1 MKERKNLYCKMQKNY
16 RKNFSELVNILERQE
31 NEIVNF
37 INSFSSMIK
46 QNYKNKNNLFV
57 LGNGGLYS
65 EADHFCAELN
75 CTFKKNNRKPFNAQN
90 LASNPSSITAWSNDY
105 DFNSLYAR
113 LIDANCNK
121 GDILYI
127 MSTSGGYGKVE
138 LKNNLYQAAKK
149 AKSKKMRVISIL
161 GNFTTIIAKKS
172 NIYLNLNSKKT
183 STIQESI
190 LFINHLI
197 CESLESKT

>member
-1 MKERKNLYCKMQKNY
+1 MKKTYKR
-16 RKNFSELVNILERQE
+16 NFLGLVDILDRQQD
-31 NEIVNF
+31 EIINF
-37 INSFSSMIK
+37 IDLFVSVIK

-90 LASNPSSITAWSNDY
+90 LASNPSSITAWANDF
-105 DFNSLYAR
+105 DFDSLYAR
-113 LIDANCNK
+113 LIDANCK
-121 GDILYI
+121 QGDILYI
-127 MSTSGGYGKVE
+127 MSTSGGYGKN
-138 LKNNLYQAAKK
+138 LSKNNLYQAANK
-149 AKSKKMRVISIL
+149 AKNKKMNVVSIL
-161 GNFTTIIAKKS
+161 GDFPTSITKKS

-197 CESLESKT
+197 CESLETKS